1 MESGVHGDARST
13 RLYRM
18 VQSRPRR
25 EQAPP
30 DESIRRAPA
39 AAEQCEL
46 CSAPIPAD
54 HRHLLELSERRLVC
68 ACVAC
73 ATLFPGRSAGKQ
85 HFRVV
90 PDDVRRTPTIE
101 ISDAMWASLAIPVDL
116 AFFFFDT
123 AVGRMVA
130 LYPSAVGVTESRLS
144 LAEWEDIARA
154 SPSIARLEPDVEALL
169 VNRTREAHE
178 EWLVPI
184 DVCYRL
190 AGVIRRHWKGL
201 GGGEEVW
208 RQLELFFDDL
218 RRRSRTTSP
227 HQPMENAT

>member
-1 MESGVHGDARST
+1 
-13 RLYRM
+13 M
-18 VQSRPRR
+18 VQSR
-25 EQAPP
+25 APAEAASP
-30 DESIRRAPA
+30 DECNRIVVP

-46 CSAPIPAD
+46 CSAPIPAE
-54 HRHLLELSERRLVC
+54 HRHLLELTERRLVC
-68 ACVAC
+68 ACGAC
-73 ATLFPGRSAGKQ
+73 ATLFPGRGAGNQ
-85 HFRVV
+85 QFRLV
-90 PDDVRRTPTIE
+90 PDGVRRTTAIE

-123 AVGRMVA
+123 AAGHMVA

-144 LAEWEDIARA
+144 LADWEDVARA
-154 SPSIARLEPDVEALL
+154 CPSFAHLEPDVEALL
-169 VNRTREAHE
+169 VNRTREARE

-208 RQLELFFDDL
+208 QQLGLFFDDL
-218 RRRSRTTSP
+218 RRRARTIPQHHLT
-227 HQPMENAT
+227 ENAT